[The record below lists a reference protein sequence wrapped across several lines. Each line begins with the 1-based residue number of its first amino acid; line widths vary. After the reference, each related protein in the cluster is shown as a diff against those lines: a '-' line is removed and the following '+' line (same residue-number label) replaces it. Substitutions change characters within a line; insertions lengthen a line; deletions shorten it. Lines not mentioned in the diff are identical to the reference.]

1 EDEARLVEIDGN
13 AGERGKSGKPLAQP
27 APLLQHDRLWR
38 VKHRPGR
45 LSAGKTDAGR
55 HHRYP
60 DRAVELVVEGRADYD
75 VGVRIGRGPD
85 TARRLVNLVKGEVV
99 ASGDGDEQPARTLH
113 AHIVEKRIGDGS
125 LCRLDG
131 AALAARFA
139 CAHHRLA
146 HAGHDGAD

>member
-1 EDEARLVEIDGN
+1 FALRGVRESHAGHLHRTFLDHDIAGSAPHRRFLHHLVLAEDEARLVEIDGN

-75 VGVRIGRGPD
+75 VGVRIGLGPD
-85 TARRLVNLVKGEVV
+85 TARRLVNLVKGDVV
-99 ASGDGDEQPARTLH
+99 ASGDWDVP
-113 AHIVEKRIGDGS
+113 
-125 LCRLDG
+125 
-131 AALAARFA
+131 
-139 CAHHRLA
+139 
-146 HAGHDGAD
+146 